1 MPIDIGPGINI
12 GPGITITSAP
22 SAALYTFTTFTF
34 TNGPATG
41 NIGPNLTQSLSSYD
55 TATNTWLTD
64 TQYFNNTNG
73 IQLWTVPA
81 TGNYTIE
88 AYGASGGYA
97 TNTRVG
103 RGAYIKGQFSLT
115 QGDKV
120 KILVGQEGSANVT
133 PRAEY
138 GGGGGTF
145 VVKNTVG
152 TPTTSDILVIAGG
165 GGGVGS
171 TATSFANA
179 HGSITT
185 NGNASSTSV
194 LFGSNGNG
202 AGSSNQTVQGGAGFT
217 GNGTNTQVPS
227 NDTPPPQ
234 AFIFGGNGGN
244 IKWAGSSESSSIKGG
259 FGGGGSSNRYQ
270 APTAVPAMGGG
281 GGYSG
286 GAGGYGLS
294 SYFGG
299 GGGSYNNGTNQTNTS
314 NVRLGNGS
322 VIITAI

>member
-1 MPIDIGPGINI
+1 MIISGVTISNI
-12 GPGITITSAP
+12 KVTDSIPY
-22 SAALYTFTTFTF
+22 LYAFTNFTF
-34 TNGPATG
+34 TNGPAVG
-41 NIGPNLTQSLSSYD
+41 NTGPNLSQSLSSYD

-64 TQYFNNTNG
+64 TQYFNVTNG

-88 AYGASGGYA
+88 AYGASGGFA

-103 RGAYIKGQFSLT
+103 RGAYIKGQFTLT
-115 QGDKV
+115 QGEKI
-120 KILVGQEGSANVT
+120 KILVGQSGSANVT
-133 PRAEY
+133 PRTEY
-138 GGGGGTF
+138 SGGGGTF

-165 GGGVGS
+165 GGGAG
-171 TATSFANA
+171 ATANA
-179 HGSITT
+179 ANAAGSITT
-185 NGNASSTSV
+185 NGNASSTSI
-194 LFGSNGNG
+194 LFGTNGNG
-202 AGSSNQTVQGGAGFT
+202 GGSSNQTVQGGAGFS

-244 IKWAGSSESSSIKGG
+244 IKWAGSTNTAILGG
-259 FGGGGSSNRYQ
+259 FGGGGSSNRWQ
-270 APTAVPAMGGG
+270 NPTAVPAMGGG

-286 GAGGYGLS
+286 GAAGYGLS
-294 SYFGG
+294 SYVGG
-299 GGGSYNNGTNQTNTS
+299 GGGSYNNGINQVNTS

>member
-1 MPIDIGPGINI
+1 MIISGTTIKNITVTDI
-12 GPGITITSAP
+12 S
-22 SAALYTFTTFTF
+22 ALYSFTAFTF

-41 NIGPNLTQSLSSYD
+41 NTGPNLSQSLSSYD
-55 TATNTWLTD
+55 TATNTWLND
-64 TQYFNNTNG
+64 TQYFNVTNG

-88 AYGASGGYA
+88 AYGASGGFGV
-97 TNTRVG
+97 NTRVG
-103 RGAYIKGQFSLT
+103 KGAYIKGQFALT

-120 KILVGQEGSANVT
+120 KILVGQAGTANAS
-133 PRAEY
+133 PRQEY
-138 GGGGGTF
+138 SGGGGTF

-165 GGGVGS
+165 GGGVGQ
-171 TATSFANA
+171 TAGGSIANA
-179 HGSITT
+179 AGSINA
-185 NGNASSTSV
+185 NGNASTTSSA
-194 LFGSNGNG
+194 FGTNGNG
-202 AGSSNQTVQGGAGFT
+202 GGSSNQTVQGGAGFS
-217 GNGTNTQVPS
+217 GNGTNSVILT

-244 IKWAGSSESSSIKGG
+244 IKWSGSTTTAILGG
-259 FGGGGSSNRYQ
+259 FGGAGSTNRWQ
-270 APTAVPAMGGG
+270 GSGVPAMGGG

-286 GAGGYGLS
+286 GAGGYGND

-299 GGGSYNNGTNQTNTS
+299 GGGSYNNGANQTNTS

-322 VIITAI
+322 VIITRV